1 MLRTSGLQQ
10 RLMLVGEFDEDILE
24 AGSERANLGDGNI
37 LFQKLVAE
45 VVKIAMV
52 LNERMNG
59 LPEDGGAANAGN
71 LARETERARNFRRGD
86 FDAQRALRLDVGKL
100 AERIGCPIGDELA
113 VVNVS
118 DVAAALGFVHVMRGD
133 EKGDAMA
140 GKLEEEIPE
149 LAARDGVDAGSGL
162 IEEKEFRLVQHGAAE
177 CEALLPA
184 AGELRGQAIQIG
196 FEAIELNNFV
206 NAAFKA
212 SGFEA
217 VDAAVE
223 LQVFR
228 DGQIVIEAEIL

>member
-71 LARETERARNFRRGD
+71 LARETERAGNFRRGD
-86 FDAQRALRLDVGKL
+86 FDAQGALRLHVGKL
-100 AERIGCPIGDELA
+100 AERIGRPIGDELA
-113 VVNVS
+113 EINVG
-118 DVAAALGFVHVMRGD
+118 DVAAALGFVHVIRGY
-133 EKGDAMA
+133 EKGDAVA

-149 LAARDGVDAGSGL
+149 LAARDGGDAGSGI
-162 IEEKEFRLVQHGAAE
+162 IEEKEVGLVQHDATD
-177 CEALLPA
+177 CEQMLPSS
-184 AGELRGQAIQIG
+184 GEL
-196 FEAIELNNFV
+196 
-206 NAAFKA
+206 
-212 SGFEA
+212 
-217 VDAAVE
+217 
-223 LQVFR
+223 
-228 DGQIVIEAEIL
+228 